1 MPPVFLM
8 PPAFLMPPVFLMTL
22 VHGLLAC
29 VATSGHGS
37 ISAPMLR
44 PGRSKPE
51 FRRLPTTCPLTLQC
65 LPMACPRLAHSRC
78 VTSAT
83 SYSIHFLTCA
93 LFLMPSVFLMALCV
107 LNVCAVLNALC
118 VLNSPCVLNVCAVL
132 NALCVLNACAV
143 LNALCVLNAL

>member
-51 FRRLPTTCPLTLQC
+51 FRRLPMAHPLTLQC
-65 LPMACPRLAHSRC
+65 LSIACALTYLRACPRLARLRCNVWPRLDFGTHAAASPSFNVCPRLAHSHC
-78 VTSAT
+78 
-83 SYSIHFLTCA
+83 
-93 LFLMPSVFLMALCV
+93 
-107 LNVCAVLNALC
+107 NVCPWLVRGLPTHAASRVRHLTLFI
-118 VLNSPCVLNVCAVL
+118 S
-132 NALCVLNACAV
+132 
-143 LNALCVLNAL
+143 